1 MNLINLLCIN
11 YDVGLL
17 LVISLLPIGFFFYV
31 IIQIN
36 LRTRGDKT
44 FLLNNKQIH
53 S

>member
-17 LVISLLPIGFFFYV
+17 LVISLLRIEFFFYV

-36 LRTRGDKT
+36 LCTRGDKT
-44 FLLNNKQIH
+44 FLLYKKKIH
-53 S
+53 K